1 MQHADQPNHFS
12 CIPSNK
18 AHHLNKCI
26 WGAKVLSCQQFEE
39 FCKSGNAA
47 DECKIMTSHQLHTFR
62 IRQRCKR
69 CHSKQLSKE
78 ASASKKIKET
88 LDSIS
93 EIMTRWK
100 EVEEKSVKWKEIE
113 RQVMAKKLANAA
125 AAKDEKDGGMF
136 KKAKVEIL
144 VEKSETNFRSFKLDD
159 LTEETDEDLERLE
172 AF

>member
-1 MQHADQPNHFS
+1 MCTHRCSVFD
-12 CIPSNK
+12 CCK
-18 AHHLNKCI
+18 ECI

-47 DECKIMTSHQLHTFR
+47 DES
-62 IRQRCKR
+62 
-69 CHSKQLSKE
+69 
-78 ASASKKIKET
+78 SKKIKET